1 MELAALRG
9 RIQWRS
15 KADGFRQR
23 WAPQACR
30 PRSLYSHGRP
40 QLGISRSPHKV
51 PRQRGQTA
59 GGGAVLGPRVGSGLW
74 LACCHLTPRNG
85 LSTCTQQ
92 RVQLPVRPARCLLPL
107 GRRGRAVPRPGTRVP
122 PRLKTASGR
131 DAAADLGRQGRDVL
145 RWNDG
150 QRRWRE

>member
-1 MELAALRG
+1 MAEQSRRVQAAMGPAGLPPSVPLQPRPSTAWNLHISAQG
-9 RIQWRS
+9 SQ
-15 KADGFRQR
+15 AAGTDG
-23 WAPQACR
+23 
-30 PRSLYSHGRP
+30 G
-40 QLGISRSPHKV
+40 
-51 PRQRGQTA
+51 

-107 GRRGRAVPRPGTRVP
+107 GRCGHAVPRPGTRVP